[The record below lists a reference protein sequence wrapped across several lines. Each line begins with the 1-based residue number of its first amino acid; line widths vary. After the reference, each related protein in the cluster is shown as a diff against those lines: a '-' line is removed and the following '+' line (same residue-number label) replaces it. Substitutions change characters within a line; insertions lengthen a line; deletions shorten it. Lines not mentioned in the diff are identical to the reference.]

1 MRWFFHRREPH
12 DWVLAQQ
19 RRKEKEAPKSWHRI
33 WLYNVGI
40 LLLMWLVGVGVL
52 SLGGEAFDAN
62 LSEGQVAPKTV
73 VATVEFQ
80 CRDLQ
85 RTALNKQRAGEAAVP
100 LFRMQLHARDKAW
113 RDVDKLAEMAI
124 TSRARY
130 GVQGAVVVPETPAG
144 TVPAAEGDGG
154 VATALDGAAG
164 SRTPRSDVKAGDEGK
179 APAAKPKRNRGAA
192 TAAPA
197 EPAAD
202 KTEPI
207 EAVPE
212 AEPMA
217 PAPAAEPVAP
227 APAPEP
233 LVSVQLVQPG
243 DSPEVIFALQRTADL
258 LEMQVAGADL
268 AKLFPNG
275 LERESADAVKAAAER
290 VLRLG
295 VVSDTELEFVGPKI
309 AASTAVDILIPEAN
323 GTVATQRVA
332 AAELLREGGAADR
345 IAEALR
351 PLLEERGVG
360 DIPGTARALAAALVH
375 ASIKYDQEATRA
387 RQVEAASGVG
397 DAVMTV
403 FPGTTI
409 LEERAEVKAQNIEML
424 SAYNRKLAELETPL
438 DRTLKHIG
446 DYLMMLVV
454 LIACVG
460 WLRSVQPGV
469 YSKSRRK
476 WLLVLLGL
484 LSLGIELLYHWM
496 STVRGF
502 LPGWVVPYAMP
513 MTLVPTIA
521 VLMLGPEAGLAAGL
535 WVGLSS
541 ALIFGRSFE
550 VMFIGIAASVSAVAM
565 LRSNVRR
572 RSQIMRAGLV
582 VGCVNSLVA
591 IVMALLNRHTGATFR
606 GDLIASFA
614 SGIVS
619 SVVVTVLLPVL
630 EWAFG
635 HTTDISLLELTDQS
649 HPLLQRLSLEAPGTY
664 HHSRMVAALGQA
676 AADRI
681 GADGLVVAVCASFH
695 DIGKLAKPEFFTENQ
710 RGGENPH
717 DNLSPSMSAL
727 LIQSHVK
734 EGLTLAKR
742 YRLPAVVCDA
752 IQAHHGTSRISYF
765 YQMAVN
771 DLKARDLPED
781 PALEAAFRYE
791 GPRPWTKEQ
800 AVLVLADTVEAASRS
815 LEKITPSRISE
826 MVDRLV
832 RDKLLDGQLDE
843 APLTL
848 AELRTVRESFA
859 FTLTSILHGR
869 TAYPSAAPGSGE
881 GDAAAPA
888 PAPAAPAG
896 TVPPPPAN
904 GAPPTAAA
912 PADRTPAGA

>member
-1 MRWFFHRREPH
+1 MRWFFRRREPH

-130 GVQGAVVVPETPAG
+130 HAAVPVVEPMAPAG
-144 TVPAAEGDGG
+144 PVPAAEGDGG
-154 VATALDGAAG
+154 ESAALEGAVASLAPA
-164 SRTPRSDVKAGDEGK
+164 SDAKAGDEGK
-179 APAAKPKRNRGAA
+179 APAAKPKRKRGAA
-192 TAAPA
+192 AAAPA
-197 EPAAD
+197 EPAAA
-202 KTEPI
+202 KSEPI
-207 EAVPE
+207 EA
-212 AEPMA
+212 A
-217 PAPAAEPVAP
+217 PAEEPVAP

-233 LVSVQLVQPG
+233 VVPVQLVQPG
-243 DSPEVIFALQRTADL
+243 DSPDVIFALQRTADL
-258 LEMQVAGADL
+258 LELQVAGADL
-268 AKLFPNG
+268 ARLFPNG

-295 VVSDTELEFVGPKI
+295 VVSDTELEFVGPKL

-351 PLLEERGVG
+351 PLLEERGVE
-360 DIPGTARALAAALVH
+360 DIPGTARALAAALAH

-387 RQVEAASGVG
+387 RQVAAASGVG

-535 WVGLSS
+535 WVALSS

-550 VMFIGIAASVSAVAM
+550 FMFIGIAASVSAVAM

-664 HHSRMVAALGQA
+664 HHSRMVAAIGQA

-681 GADGLVVAVCASFH
+681 GADGLLVAVCASFH

-717 DNLSPSMSAL
+717 DSLSPSMSAL

-781 PALEAAFRYE
+781 PALEASFRYE

-848 AELRTVRESFA
+848 ADLNTVRDSFV
-859 FTLTSILHGR
+859 FTLTNILHGR
-869 TAYPSAAPGSGE
+869 SAYPNANPPATTPAIPPPASPPPE
-881 GDAAAPA
+881 PA
-888 PAPAAPAG
+888 PASAPA
-896 TVPPPPAN
+896 T
-904 GAPPTAAA
+904 GAPDTAPLA
-912 PADRTPAGA
+912 P

>member
-1 MRWFFHRREPH
+1 MRWFFRRREPH

-130 GVQGAVVVPETPAG
+130 GAKVAVVVPETPAG
-144 TVPAAEGDGG
+144 AVAAAEGDGS
-154 VATALDGAAG
+154 VATAPEGAAG
-164 SRTPRSDVKAGDEGK
+164 SRTSGSDVKAGDEGTVS
-179 APAAKPKRNRGAA
+179 AAKPKRKKGGAA
-192 TAAPA
+192 ATVVAPA
-197 EPAAD
+197 EPAAA
-202 KTEPI
+202 KSEPI
-207 EAVPE
+207 EAT
-212 AEPMA
+212 
-217 PAPAAEPVAP
+217 PAAEPVAP

-233 LVSVQLVQPG
+233 VGPVQLVQPG

-258 LEMQVAGADL
+258 LELQVAGADL

-351 PLLEERGVG
+351 PLLEERGVE
-360 DIPGTARALAAALVH
+360 DIPGTARALAAALAH

-387 RQVEAASGVG
+387 RQVAAASGVG

-535 WVGLSS
+535 WVALSS

-550 VMFIGIAASVSAVAM
+550 FMFIGIAASVSAVAM

-606 GDLIASFA
+606 GDLIASFS

-664 HHSRMVAALGQA
+664 HHSRMVAAIGQA

-681 GADGLVVAVCASFH
+681 GADGLLVAVCASFH

-717 DNLSPSMSAL
+717 DSLSPSMSAL

-781 PALEAAFRYE
+781 PALEASFRYE

-848 AELRTVRESFA
+848 ADLNTVRDSFV
-859 FTLTSILHGR
+859 FTLTNILHGR
-869 TAYPSAAPGSGE
+869 SAYPNANPPATTPAIPPPASPPPE
-881 GDAAAPA
+881 PA
-888 PAPAAPAG
+888 PASAPA
-896 TVPPPPAN
+896 T
-904 GAPPTAAA
+904 GAPDTAPLA
-912 PADRTPAGA
+912 P

>member
-1 MRWFFHRREPH
+1 MRWFFRRREPH

-113 RDVDKLAEMAI
+113 RDVDKLAEMTI

-144 TVPAAEGDGG
+144 AVAVTEGNGGEVVAEE
-154 VATALDGAAG
+154 GAAG
-164 SRTPRSDVKAGDEGK
+164 SRTPGSDVKAGDEGT
-179 APAAKPKRNRGAA
+179 APAAKPKRKKSGGAA
-192 TAAPA
+192 AVVAPA
-197 EPAAD
+197 EPAAA
-202 KTEPI
+202 KTEPS
-207 EAVPE
+207 E
-212 AEPMA
+212 AEP
-217 PAPAAEPVAP
+217 AEESAAP

-233 LVSVQLVQPG
+233 VVPVQLVQPG

-258 LEMQVAGADL
+258 LELQVAGADL

-351 PLLEERGVG
+351 PLLEERGVE
-360 DIPGTARALAAALVH
+360 DIPGTARALAAALAH

-387 RQVEAASGVG
+387 RQVAAASGVG

-513 MTLVPTIA
+513 MTLVPTVA

-664 HHSRMVAALGQA
+664 HHSRMVAAIGQA

-681 GADGLVVAVCASFH
+681 GADGLLVAVCASFH

-717 DNLSPSMSAL
+717 DSLSPSMSAL

-781 PALEAAFRYE
+781 PALEASFRYE

-848 AELRTVRESFA
+848 ADLNTVRDSFV
-859 FTLTSILHGR
+859 FTLTNILHGR
-869 TAYPSAAPGSGE
+869 SAYPNANPPAPTPAIPPPASPPPE
-881 GDAAAPA
+881 PA
-888 PAPAAPAG
+888 PASAPA
-896 TVPPPPAN
+896 T
-904 GAPPTAAA
+904 GAPDTAPLA
-912 PADRTPAGA
+912 P